1 MNFTLKTEWREK
13 KWRKNVDIYFVPWW
27 NLFSG
32 WVEEKETDFYKIS
45 VNEFFVFF
53 VDGTGMS
60 TVEKEKKVEKESGW
74 DILHE
79 LDCEIKSDLYS
90 SIYFYSC
97 LRYFFAVLL
106 RRKFGNRLRI
116 NNASNK
122 LNYVNRQL
130 RIHVITSVGKWRN
143 KAISSRLLIVV
154 MSASSL
160 PMMISSRRHL

>member
-1 MNFTLKTEWREK
+1 MKREEVEK
-13 KWRKNVDIYFVPWW
+13 KCWHIFRTLVKPVLGLGGRKRNRFLQDFRKRIFCVFRGWDWNVD
-27 NLFSG
+27 G
-32 WVEEKETDFYKIS
+32 RKRK
-45 VNEFFVFF
+45 
-53 VDGTGMS
+53 
-60 TVEKEKKVEKESGW
+60 KKVEKESGW